1 MTTAVSTL
9 NASLLAK
16 INAKRKEIQART
28 NRVDVIRPQAGKA
41 KYRILPAHPGKPEG
55 TPWWADFGRHYIKD
69 VDGKM
74 SSVYVCVEQTF
85 GKPCAVCQEIAR
97 ASKHA
102 TDDAELKALE
112 DARCKSAQI
121 LVNVLARSDAEKAT
135 TPQVL
140 ALSPTTFEKVLGL
153 ISEYGDITDLNDGV
167 DIIIERTGSGMST
180 RYGVMPAAKSQP
192 VPASVMEQAID
203 LEEYVAQESEADLR
217 KAINAVN
224 AIVGILDYATESA
237 PKAALTAPKAALA
250 AAATID
256 DAELGE
262 LIDEDEFATLP
273 AKKTGTD
280 DAPFVTVDAVSTTEK
295 AAAPAA
301 GGDMDID
308 ALLSE
313 LDDM

>member
-102 TDDAELKALE
+102 SDDAELKALE
-112 DARCKSAQI
+112 EARCKSAQI

-135 TPQVL
+135 VPQVL
-140 ALSPTTFEKVLGL
+140 ALSPTTFEKVLGM

-217 KAINAVN
+217 KAINSIN
-224 AIVGILDYATESA
+224 AIVGIVDYVTEAA
-237 PKAALTAPKAALA
+237 PKAAIA

-262 LIDEDEFATLP
+262 LIEEDEFATLP